1 MSKYIML
8 YRCEFIEEDTNKVNH
23 DKGILIGERM
33 SKGVENLESYYGTG
47 IEKVL
52 IEFLDDEFADTEGTI
67 TEEQM
72 RKALRQLNPLKN
84 EVME

>member
-8 YRCEFIEEDTNKVNH
+8 FNCEFIEEDTNAVKH
-23 DKGILIGERM
+23 EKGMFIGEKM
-33 SKGVENLESYYGTG
+33 SDAVKTLEYDYGNG

-52 IEFLDDEFADTEGTI
+52 LEYLDDDFVDTEGTV

-84 EVME
+84 EEV